1 MFREKHPMNYLLN
14 LYGIW
19 CKGKKGVCYRGT
31 VFACAGCK
39 YHNNKGCANINFKR
53 RVTDGTANG

>member
-1 MFREKHPMNYLLN
+1 MNYLLN

-31 VFACAGCK
+31 VFACTGCK

-53 RVTDGTANG
+53 SVTDGTANG